1 MSYRTFL
8 ESKIETA
15 PVSGF
20 DVRPE
25 EINPALKPHQ
35 KDAVIWALH
44 GGRRCLKHSAWERRS
59 RSWNSAISACGVSGE
74 RP

>member
-1 MSYRTFL
+1 MSYRMFL

-35 KDAVIWALH
+35 KDAVI
-44 GGRRCLKHSAWERRS
+44 
-59 RSWNSAISACGVSGE
+59 
-74 RP
+74 